1 MPRDLNRLLRP
12 RSIAVLGSGW
22 AENVI
27 EQCDKI
33 GFAGKIWP
41 VHPTRAAVGGRQT
54 YSSISD
60 LPGAPDATFV
70 GINRNATVEVV
81 RELSVM
87 GAGGAVCFASGWA
100 ETGAED
106 LQSDLVTAA
115 GAMPILG
122 PNCYGVLNMLD
133 RSVIWP
139 DQHGAVPCDRG
150 VAILSQSSNI
160 AINLTMQARGLPIA
174 YVACLG
180 NAAQTD
186 LATLAAAMLDDDRV
200 TALGLYIEGI
210 DDAVALADVVA
221 AARFAGK
228 GVVALKTGRSE
239 KGAAAAAS
247 HTAALSGTA
256 EASQAYLAQIGV
268 GEVSTPA
275 ALIEALKI
283 LHVHGPLKGRRMSSL
298 SCSGGEAGLV
308 SDLSKDLALEF
319 PDLTAPQEVG
329 LAEAL
334 GPLVALSN
342 PLDYNTYIWGDL
354 AKTTAVFTQMLAPV
368 DAGVFVIDPP
378 RKDRCDPS
386 SFEHVF
392 DAIDAAQTATG
403 TPAFPIASMAENSD
417 ETRARDLMERDIV
430 PLMGLDTGLEA
441 VQAAGAPLGHG
452 WRPWPVLPAR
462 ETEMLNEA
470 EGKALLSEAG
480 VAVPCAVTANT
491 LDELARKASGLTAPL
506 ALKGL
511 GFAHKSEA
519 GAVRL
524 HVMDLSKE
532 KDMPGAQGYLAEE
545 MVTGVVAEMII
556 GLRRDPVYGATCLF
570 GFGGVEAELLQD
582 TVTLVLPVD
591 ETRIRIA
598 IESLKLA
605 PLLHGY
611 RGRPTADVD
620 AVIEAILNIQSLLAE
635 HENIEEIE
643 INPLMVRQSG
653 AVAADALIRKDCT

>member
-1 MPRDLNRLLRP
+1 M
-12 RSIAVLGSGW
+12 LGSGW

-27 EQCDKI
+27 EQCKKI
-33 GFAGKIWP
+33 GFAGDIWP
-41 VHPTRAAVGGRQT
+41 VHPTRSAVAGRVAFA
-54 YSSISD
+54 SLAD
-60 LPGAPDATFV
+60 LPSPPDATFV
-70 GINRNATVEVV
+70 GINRKATVEVV
-81 RELSVM
+81 RELSAL

-115 GAMPILG
+115 GDMPILG

-133 RSVIWP
+133 RTVIWP

-200 TALGLYIEGI
+200 TALGLYVEGI

-221 AARFAGK
+221 AARSGGK
-228 GVVALKTGRSE
+228 GIVALKAGRSE

-256 EASQAYLAQIGV
+256 EASQAYLAQVGI

-275 ALIEALKI
+275 ALIEALKV

-319 PDLTAPQEVG
+319 PDLTEQQEAG

-334 GPLVALSN
+334 GPLVTLSN

-392 DAIDAAQTATG
+392 DAVEAVQKTTG

-417 ETRARDLMERDIV
+417 ETRALDLLARGIV

-441 VQAAGAPLGHG
+441 IEAAGAPTGGG

-470 EGKALLSEAG
+470 DGKALLSEAG
-480 VAVPCAVTANT
+480 IAVPSVVTANT
-491 LDELARKASGLTAPL
+491 LDALASKASGLSGPL

-524 HVMDLSKE
+524 NVTDLRVE
-532 KDMPGAQGYLAEE
+532 APMPGAHGYLAEE

-556 GLRRDPVYGATCLF
+556 GLRRDPVYGATCLI

-582 TVTLVLPVD
+582 TVTLVLPVVD
-591 ETRIRIA
+591 SEIRQA
-598 IESLKLA
+598 IGRLRLA
-605 PLLHGY
+605 PLLNGF
-611 RGRPTADVD
+611 RGRPTADVG
-620 AVIEAILNIQSLLAE
+620 AVVETVLSLQRLLAE
-635 HENIEEIE
+635 RRDIEEIE
-643 INPLMVRQSG
+643 INPLMVRETG
-653 AVAADALIRKDCT
+653 AVAADALIRKD